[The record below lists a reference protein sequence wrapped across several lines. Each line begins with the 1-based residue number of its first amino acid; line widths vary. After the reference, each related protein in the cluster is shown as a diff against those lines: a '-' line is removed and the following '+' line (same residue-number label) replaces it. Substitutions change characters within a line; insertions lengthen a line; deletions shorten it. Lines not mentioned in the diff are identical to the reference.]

1 MIIQRQRIITLLGLT
16 SLVATMVT
24 VTRFSSNFNSTQRLV
39 RQVSMTDFLSAIQN
53 HRKTIV
59 FKSSNPN
66 QNQSVKLKLIQKL
79 INAPNKTISSL
90 SSSIST
96 TTISPAALLIT
107 SQSSSSGHKMKIDQI
122 AKNLKSNLNSIP
134 KINSIID
141 KPKVI
146 TVGEIQNLKNLKNLK
161 NLNSNSLN
169 QNENHFH
176 DLKRVQYASHII
188 GAADNSLSS
197 SSSTSISISS
207 SSASTSSLSSSST
220 SLPIVSLAHSATNL
234 KSSTSMKVKKPKK
247 VIRKI
252 RIQIKKLLHF
262 KFQIVYIDFFK
273 ISISGY
279 QS

>member
-66 QNQSVKLKLIQKL
+66 QNQSVKLKLLQKL

-146 TVGEIQNLKNLKNLK
+146 TVGEIQNLKNLKNL
-161 NLNSNSLN
+161 NSNSLN

-220 SLPIVSLAHSATNL
+220 SLPIVSPAHSATNF

-252 RIQIKKLLHF
+252 TIQIKKLLHF
-262 KFQIVYIDFFK
+262 KFQIVYIDFFN

>member
-66 QNQSVKLKLIQKL
+66 QNQSVKLKLIQNL

-122 AKNLKSNLNSIP
+122 AKNLKSNLNSIH

-146 TVGEIQNLKNLKNLK
+146 TVGEIQNLK

-220 SLPIVSLAHSATNL
+220 SLPIVSPAHSATNL

-252 RIQIKKLLHF
+252 TIQIKKLLHF